1 MTHPNGFQVGL
12 FVMAKIIHDNVL
24 GAIEI
29 ERSMLHLVDH
39 PAMQR
44 LRRLEQLG
52 AASLV
57 FPGATHTRFAH
68 SIGAQEIM
76 RRVWS
81 HLAITRQ
88 PSDIDP
94 AAEGRLLRAT
104 ALLHDLGH
112 YPLSHVVEPIAAHL
126 NTQGLCGSAAG
137 LDPQSESDWLQL
149 AATVASRPVPSSA
162 LNHERLAA
170 EIIAG
175 DATLEA
181 AIEEYV
187 GTPDATSELLELVQG
202 RTTRRYRLQLIASEF
217 DVDRLDYLL
226 RDAQNAGVRYGG
238 IEVEHLIRRMRLG
251 VNQAGDQV
259 VYVDS
264 RGLPALEHYVLAR
277 RFMYSQ
283 VIFHR
288 VVTAFSVLVG
298 ALWVSLTVSDRA
310 QFTSLDSLHRAI
322 AEGTFRRFDDHWLWS
337 EAARRAD
344 PDGTGLTA
352 RLATALVDRRPP
364 LLVWEGRARG
374 HRTWTGLLAAFGRAR
389 HAIAAEAR
397 AQVSDLFL
405 THQTVATT
413 AGSEDGEANSNGMPF
428 VGEPGGPLCS
438 LSELPHSVL
447 MGPSAQP
454 EHLVRFYLLRSRDAD
469 EDQTRRS
476 RLRKS
481 FLANLDPGA
490 M

>member
-1 MTHPNGFQVGL
+1 
-12 FVMAKIIHDNVL
+12 MAKIIHDNVL
-24 GAIEI
+24 GPIGLEP
-29 ERSMLHLVDH
+29 SMLDLVDH

-81 HLAITRQ
+81 HLETTGQ
-88 PSDIDP
+88 PPDIDP
-94 AAEGRLLRAT
+94 AAEGRLLRAA

-126 NTQGLCGSAAG
+126 NTRSLWGSAAG

-162 LNHERLAA
+162 LNHERLTA
-170 EIIAG
+170 EIIEG
-175 DATLEA
+175 DGTLGA
-181 AIEEYV
+181 AIDEYI
-187 GTPDATSELLELVQG
+187 GTPDATAELLALVQG
-202 RTTRRYRLQLIASEF
+202 RTARRYRRQLIASEF

-226 RDAQNAGVRYGG
+226 RDAQNTGVRYGG
-238 IEVEHLIRRMRLG
+238 VEVEHLIRRMRLG
-251 VNQAGDQV
+251 VNEAGEQV
-259 VYVDS
+259 VYVES
-264 RGLPALEHYVLAR
+264 RGLPILEHYVLAR

-298 ALWVSLTVSDRA
+298 ALWVSLAVRDNA
-310 QFTSLDSLHRAI
+310 QFTSLDGLRSAI
-322 AEGTFRRFDDHWLWS
+322 ADGTFRRFDDHWLWN
-337 EAARRAD
+337 EAASRAD
-344 PDGTGLTA
+344 PDEAGLTA

-374 HRTWTGLLAAFGRAR
+374 HRTWTGLLAAFSRAR

-397 AQVSDLFL
+397 AEISDMFL
-405 THQTVATT
+405 THQIVAITS
-413 AGSEDGEANSNGMPF
+413 GPEECDANSNGMPF
-428 VGEPGGPLCS
+428 VGEPGGTLRS
-438 LSELPHSVL
+438 LSELPDSVL
-447 MGPSAQP
+447 MGPGAQP
-454 EHLVRFYLLRSRDAD
+454 EHLARFYLLRSRDAGG
-469 EDQTRRS
+469 DQARRN
-476 RLRKS
+476 RLRES
-481 FLANLDPGA
+481 FLAHLDLGA